1 MVLLESQTY
10 PIDYRAAATRITE
23 ELIENAVE
31 RDTQAGLPTYE
42 VVQLRRA
49 GLLTLNIPQAYGGAG
64 ADLLTAMKVTQRL
77 SNADG
82 SIGQLYSNHLGLT
95 TLAHVAGT
103 TAQKEYYYRGT
114 VQNQWFWGNSIN
126 TRDARLK
133 IEPDGEQFRLNGIK
147 GFGTGIPVAD
157 QLVFSAVRE
166 GVEAPYLIVLPKG
179 REGIIFNNDWDSI
192 GQRRTASNS
201 IRFHNVLVKPEEILG
216 YPNFATHAFA
226 TFLGIIAQLSKAYV
240 YLGIAEGALNAAQ
253 NYTRTQT
260 RPWITSGVKVA
271 TQDPYILHHY
281 GELWAQL
288 QAAIAL
294 SDQTSIAAQAAWD
307 KDIDLTFEERGEVAI
322 SVFAAKT
329 TATRVGLEVTNR
341 IFELM
346 GSRATATH
354 FGFDRYWRDLRT
366 FTLHDPIDYK
376 FRDIGNWFLN
386 HELPTVTQYS

>member
-1 MVLLESQTY
+1 MVLLERTNVKDYQAIASQL
-10 PIDYRAAATRITE
+10 AK

-31 RDTQAGLPTYE
+31 RDTQAGLPTDE
-42 VVQLRRA
+42 VSGLRRE
-49 GLLTLNIPQAYGGAG
+49 GLLSLNIPEEYGGAG

-103 TAQKEYYYRGT
+103 ATQKEYYYRGT
-114 VQNQWFWGNSIN
+114 VQHQWFWGNSIN
-126 TRDARLK
+126 MRDARLK
-133 IEPDGEQFRLNGIK
+133 IEPDKGKFRLNGIK
-147 GFGTGIPVAD
+147 GFGTGVPLAD
-157 QLVFSAVRE
+157 QMVFSAVRE
-166 GVEAPYLIVLPKG
+166 GVDAPYLLVLPKG
-179 REGIIFNNDWDSI
+179 REGIVFNNDWDNI
-192 GQRRTASNS
+192 GQRRTASGS
-201 IRFHNVLVKPEEILG
+201 IAFNNVLVEPEEILG
-216 YPNFATHAFA
+216 YPNFPSHAFA
-226 TFLGIIAQLSKAYV
+226 TFLGIIAQLAKAYV

-253 NYTRTQT
+253 SYTRTQS
-260 RPWITSGVKVA
+260 RPWITSGVDRI
-271 TQDPYILHHY
+271 TQDPYILYHY

-294 SDQTSIAAQAAWD
+294 ADQTSIAAQSAWD
-307 KDIDLTFEERGEVAI
+307 KDIHLTLEERGAVAI
-322 SVFAAKT
+322 SVFAAKV

-346 GSRATATH
+346 GSRATATR

-366 FTLHDPIDYK
+366 FTLHDPADYK

-386 HELPTVTQYS
+386 QELPTVSQYS

>member
-1 MVLLESQTY
+1 MVLLERTTVK
-10 PIDYRAAATRITE
+10 DYRAIAAQLAE

-31 RDTQAGLPTYE
+31 RDAQAGLPTYE
-42 VVQLRRA
+42 IYRLRRS
-49 GLLTLNIPQAYGGAG
+49 GLLAIAVPEQYGGAG
-64 ADLLTAMKVTQRL
+64 ASVLTLMKVTQAL

-95 TLAHVAGT
+95 TLAHVAGSE
-103 TAQKEYYYRGT
+103 AQKERYYQGT
-114 VQNQWFWGNSIN
+114 VDHQWFWGNSIN
-126 TRDARLK
+126 TRDTRLK
-133 IEPDGEQFRLNGIK
+133 IEPDGEKFRLNGVK
-147 GFGTGIPVAD
+147 GFGTGVPVAD
-157 QLVFSAVRE
+157 QMVFSAVRE

-179 REGIIFNNDWDSI
+179 REGIVFNNDWDNI
-192 GQRRTASNS
+192 GQRRAASGS
-201 IRFHNVLVKPEEILG
+201 ISFNNVLVEPEEILG
-216 YPNFATHAFA
+216 YPNFPTHAFA
-226 TFLGIIAQLSKAYV
+226 SFLGIIAQLTKAYV
-240 YLGIAEGALNAAQ
+240 YLGIAEGALKAAQ
-253 NYTRTQT
+253 NYTTTQT
-260 RPWITSGVKVA
+260 RPWITSGVNHI

-294 SDQTSIAAQAAWD
+294 ADQTAIAAQTAWD
-307 KDIDLTFEERGEVAI
+307 KDINLTPEERGEVAI
-322 SVFAAKT
+322 SVFATKV
-329 TATRVGLEVTNR
+329 TATRVGLEITNR

-386 HELPTVTQYS
+386 QELPTITQY